1 MTKEIAWAHKV
12 YQTKDKAK
20 SLQVF
25 EFINNIIIN
34 SKKNAYNY
42 LNLLD
47 EPQKEGKGTFL
58 SHGYL
63 LKNILLGIR
72 DLKTYLSLP
81 YLTHTHKETCDRAFK
96 ILAEKFD
103 LPKLI
108 VSGREYNFKKTTGI
122 GYLRDVRVFYECNG
136 LKYEPASWIGIESK
150 GDKK

>member
-81 YLTHTHKETCDRAFK
+81 YLTHTHKEENI
-96 ILAEKFD
+96 ILRKQPGSAICGMFGFFTS
-103 LPKLI
+103 
-108 VSGREYNFKKTTGI
+108 VT
-122 GYLRDVRVFYECNG
+122 
-136 LKYEPASWIGIESK
+136 A
-150 GDKK
+150 